1 MGHRRHVLLGA
12 AAALLAPRLRAAP
25 VVDPAEALQRALRA
39 TVSVRVRAVE
49 GAGSA
54 ATLGRDREGSG
65 IVIDAQG
72 HVLTIGYLVL
82 EADAVDL
89 QTHDGRRYPARVLA
103 YDVATG
109 FGLLQPLVPMG
120 LAPVPLGDPQ
130 ALGADPSPL
139 LVTSGGPEG
148 GWSPARLLAR
158 RAFAGYW
165 EYHIEGAL
173 FTTPPRRD
181 HSGAGLFNLGGE
193 LLGVGSLVLADAGGA
208 PGNMFVPVD
217 LLRPILAELLT
228 QGRSRASSRAWLGL
242 NCVEQAGSLRVARVT
257 ADSPAAL
264 GGVRAGDQI
273 LRIDGTEVQ
282 ELGALWKQLWAGPTP
297 EREVTLDVQRD
308 GQPRRLVLRSVDRAS
323 TLRKPAGV

>member
-1 MGHRRHVLLGA
+1 MGRRRHVLLGA
-12 AAALLAPRLRAAP
+12 AAALLAPRLRAAEP
-25 VVDPAEALQRALRA
+25 PDPAEALQRALRS

-54 ATLGRDREGSG
+54 ATLGRDRQGSG
-65 IVIDAQG
+65 IVIDDQG

-89 QTHDGRRYPARVLA
+89 QTHDGRRFPARVLA

-120 LAPVPLGDPQ
+120 LAPVRLGDPQ
-130 ALGADPSPL
+130 TLGTEDPL

-193 LLGVGSLVLADAGGA
+193 LLGVGSLILADAGGA

-217 LLRPILAELLT
+217 LLRPILAELKA
-228 QGRSRASSRAWLGL
+228 QGRSRASRRAWLGL
-242 NCVEQAGSLRVARVT
+242 NCVEQPEGLRVARVT

-273 LRIDGTEVQ
+273 LRIDGNAVQ
-282 ELGALWKQLWAGPTP
+282 ELGALWQQLWSGATP

-308 GQPRRLVLRSVDRAS
+308 GQARRLVLRSVDRAS

>member
-1 MGHRRHVLLGA
+1 
-12 AAALLAPRLRAAP
+12 
-25 VVDPAEALQRALRA
+25 
-39 TVSVRVRAVE
+39 VRAVD

-54 ATLGRDREGSG
+54 ATLGRDRQGSG

-120 LAPVPLGDPQ
+120 LAPVQLGDPQ
-130 ALGADPSPL
+130 ALGAETPL

-193 LLGVGSLVLADAGGA
+193 LLGVGSLILADAGGA

-228 QGRSRASSRAWLGL
+228 LGRSRASSRAWLGL
-242 NCVEQAGSLRVARVT
+242 NCVEQPGGLRVARVT

-273 LRIDGTEVQ
+273 LRIDGAEVQ
-282 ELGALWKQLWAGPTP
+282 ELGALWKQLWSGATP

-308 GQPRRLVLRSVDRAS
+308 GEARRLVLRSVDRAS
-323 TLRKPAGV
+323 TLRKPTGV

>member
-1 MGHRRHVLLGA
+1 MLQRRPVLFGGFA
-12 AAALLAPRLRAAP
+12 GALLAPTLRAAEP
-25 VVDPAEALQRALRA
+25 LDPAEALQRALKS
-39 TVSVRVRAVE
+39 TVSVQVRAVD
-49 GAGSA
+49 GAGSTT
-54 ATLGRDREGSG
+54 TLGRDRQGSG
-65 IVIDAQG
+65 IVIDEQG

-89 QTHDGRRYPARVLA
+89 QTHDGRRFPARVLA

-109 FGLLQPLVPMG
+109 FGLLQPLVPTG
-120 LAPVPLGDPQ
+120 LAPVKLGEPQ
-130 ALGADPSPL
+130 ALGAETPL
-139 LVTSGGPEG
+139 LVTSGGPDG

-193 LLGVGSLVLADAGGA
+193 LLGVGSLILADAGGA

-228 QGRSRASSRAWLGL
+228 MGRSRASSRAWLGL
-242 NCVEQAGSLRVARVT
+242 NCVEQAGAVRVARVT

-264 GGVRAGDQI
+264 GGVRPGDQI
-273 LRIDGTEVQ
+273 LRIDGTAVQ
-282 ELGALWKQLWAGPTP
+282 ELGALWKQLWAGATP

-308 GQPRRLVLRSVDRAS
+308 GQARRLVLRSVDRAS
-323 TLRKPAGV
+323 TLRKPTGV